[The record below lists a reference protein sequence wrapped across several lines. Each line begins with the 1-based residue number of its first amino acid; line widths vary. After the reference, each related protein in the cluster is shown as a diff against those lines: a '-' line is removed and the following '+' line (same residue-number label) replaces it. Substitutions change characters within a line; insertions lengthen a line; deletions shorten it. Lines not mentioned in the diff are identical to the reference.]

1 MSVIPYGIIHSAR
14 MSIPLSEQKIVSFA
28 SGGICAF
35 PDCGKNLVNHE
46 AKGSGTVV
54 GEIAH
59 IVAEQRQGPRGR
71 IEMSDEDRNKA
82 ANLVL
87 LCSEHHTVID
97 RNPHVYSV
105 HVLRQMKKDHEKRV
119 AIATE
124 RKIPPVA
131 MMLCDEV
138 VHSTMLRIS
147 QLPRYVYSAECDYN
161 ESQKEDVRKLILY
174 DDIPRNELLP
184 FILRSHRLFAFQD
197 LTAFDNPFAKAAN
210 PVGALRIPT
219 ADLCSEPEGRRRV
232 VSLLNSAIA
241 KHCGRRKVLFDKEH
255 HRFYFFPLEK
265 DVDRTETYTTLTGRS
280 DSRNVV
286 WNPKKRSTGEGRPYW
301 LHLAADLSFHQM
313 AEDQW
318 CLSIRP
324 ERHVTKDG
332 ETPYNPKYVG
342 RKVTR
347 LKARMF
353 NDAYL
358 GEVHFWRDFLSGGK
372 PRFILNFGRQ
382 SAIVETELLS
392 LPISWE
398 GIPADTKSFT
408 NQVFEEDLFTF
419 GELRSV
425 TENFTRDEED
435 EDDFDDEES

>member
-1 MSVIPYGIIHSAR
+1 MPA
-14 MSIPLSEQKIVSFA
+14 PLSEQKIVALA
-28 SGGICAF
+28 SGGVCAF
-35 PDCGKNLVNHE
+35 PDCGRSLVNHE
-46 AKGSGTVV
+46 AGPDGTVV

-59 IVAEQRQGPRGR
+59 IVAEHRQGPRGR
-71 IEMSDEDRNKA
+71 AEMLDSDRNKA

-87 LCSEHHTVID
+87 LCSEHHTLID
-97 RNPHVYSV
+97 RNPHVFSV
-105 HVLRQMKKDHEKRV
+105 RVLRQMKADHERRIV
-119 AIATE
+119 VATE
-124 RKIPPVA
+124 KKAPPP
-131 MMLCDEV
+131 LITLTEEV
-138 VHSTMLRIS
+138 VHSTMLHVS

-161 ESQKEDVRKLILY
+161 ETQKEEVRKQIIY
-174 DDIPRNELLP
+174 DGIPREELLP

-197 LTAFDNPFAKAAN
+197 LTALSNPFAKAAN
-210 PVGALRIPT
+210 PIGALRIPT

-255 HRFYFFPLEK
+255 HRFYFVPLEK
-265 DVDRTETYTTLTGRS
+265 GVDRTETYTTLASRN

-286 WNPKKRSTGEGRPYW
+286 WNPKKRSTGEGRPFW

-313 AEDQW
+313 AKDQW

-358 GEVHFWRDFLSGGK
+358 GEVHFWRDFLSEGK

-382 SAIVETELLS
+382 SAVIETELLS
-392 LPISWE
+392 LKVEWE
-398 GIPADTKSFT
+398 GIPADTKTFT
-408 NQVFEEDLFTF
+408 NQIFEEDLFTL
-419 GELRSV
+419 GELQSV
-425 TENFTRDEED
+425 TANSNEDQED
-435 EDDFDDEES
+435 EDEYDDEE